1 MTVPSTADGALT
13 FESVNPATG
22 EVVATFPVFGEKEVN
37 EAVARAREGA
47 AWWAGLPWRERRL
60 RLLAWKSHI
69 TRYMERLAQLI
80 HDEGGKPLE
89 DATLEVV
96 LTVLHLDWA
105 ARHAHRVLA
114 PRRVPSGIAM
124 INQASSLSYEP
135 LGVIGVIGPWNY
147 PLFTPMGSV
156 AYALAAGNAVV
167 LKPSELT
174 PAVGSWVVSSFAEV
188 LSEVFGDPVGGA
200 AGAVLQLVTGDG
212 STGDALARSDVDK
225 IAFTGSPGTARKV
238 MATAAANLT
247 PVLAECGGKDA
258 LIVDSD
264 ADLDAAADAAVWGGM
279 SNAGQTC
286 IGIERVYVHSSVYHS
301 FVEKLSERVT
311 RLRPGDDPG
320 ASYGPMTLASQASVI
335 SRHISD
341 AIGSGAHAEVGG
353 PSSVRP
359 PYVDP
364 VILLDTPETS
374 SAVREETFGPV
385 LTVTSVPSLS
395 EGVRLANESG
405 YALGSSVF
413 TKSRAAGLA
422 AARSLRAGMT
432 AVNSVLAFAAV
443 PSLPFGGVGES
454 GFGRIHGADG
464 LRAFARAK
472 SVTRQRMR
480 PLITTMSFSR
490 SPSDMN
496 RLVRLITLLHGRQ
509 YRKRG

>member
-1 MTVPSTADGALT
+1 MTALADGQI
-13 FESVNPATG
+13 FETVNPATG
-22 EVVATFPVFGEKEVN
+22 EVIATFPVLGEKEVN
-37 EAVARAREGA
+37 EAVARARDGA
-47 AWWAGLPWRERRL
+47 AWWAGLPSRDRRQ

-69 TRYMERLAQLI
+69 TRYMDRAAQLI

-89 DATLEVV
+89 DATLEII

-105 ARHAHRVLA
+105 ARNAERVLR

-124 INQASSLSYEP
+124 INQAASLSYEP

-147 PLFTPMGSV
+147 PMFTPMGSI

-167 LKPSELT
+167 FKPSELT
-174 PAVGSWVVSSFAEV
+174 PAVGEWLVRSFNEV
-188 LSEVFGDPVGGA
+188 LSQVFGDPPTGP
-200 AGAVLQLVTGDG
+200 AGSVLQLVTGDG
-212 STGDALARSDVDK
+212 FTGDALARSGVDK
-225 IAFTGSPGTARKV
+225 VAFTGSPGTARKV
-238 MATAAANLT
+238 MAAAATNLT

-264 ADLDAAADAAVWGGM
+264 ADLDAAADAAAWGGM

-286 IGIERVYVHSSVYHS
+286 IGVERVYVHSSVYQS
-301 FVEKLSERVT
+301 FLEKLRDKVAA
-311 RLRPGDDPG
+311 LRPGDDPA
-320 ASYGPMTLASQASVI
+320 ASYGPMTLTSQVQVI
-335 SRHISD
+335 ERHISD
-341 AIGSGAHAEVGG
+341 AMAQGARAEIGGLT
-353 PSSVRP
+353 SVRA

-364 VILLDTPETS
+364 VILTGAPES
-374 SAVREETFGPV
+374 SAAVREETFGPT
-385 LTVTSVPSLS
+385 LTVTAVPSLD

-413 TKSRAAGLA
+413 TRSRQAGMR

-432 AVNSVLAFAAV
+432 AINSVVAFAAV
-443 PSLPFGGVGES
+443 PSLPFGGSGES

-480 PLITTMSFSR
+480 PLIVTTSFTRSQTDMS
-490 SPSDMN
+490 

-509 YRKRG
+509 YRPRSR